1 MGMDFAGTRLAGTW
15 ILGDVF
21 IRKYYTEF
29 NYDDKK
35 VGFATAKQ
43 N

>member
-1 MGMDFAGTRLAGTW
+1 MGIDLSGTRLDGSW

-21 IRKYYTEF
+21 IRSYYTEF
-29 NYDDKK
+29 NLDEKK
-35 VGFATAKQ
+35 VGFATAKP